1 MIFLIAILS
10 LQAGEIAGKIPLTQ
24 GDLSV
29 TSGMTVSIA
38 EFRCPDGR
46 LTDSMICDLV
56 SPAVESKVLF
66 LKYSNLSSTKF
77 RMVILDNS
85 GSLLSHSELFPSVN
99 GIFSIE
105 TVCAV
110 NVFSDKKG
118 VYLKLSQQSDLV
130 SRTMELVFLFEDKFS
145 PLFYNLLSKELFKDG
160 GRDMKSILY
169 LSQDRLCL
177 AQSPEYWIMLD
188 ECHSFQGIEQ
198 CIWSIPG
205 TIYFE
210 PEFFGYSP
218 KSYVHQN
225 DSFSLRGKDLV
236 FLFNLPNDDRF
247 FPDEPWSLLPREEVA
262 ELLNVWSAFLGYNF
276 SVSASSYTGFDP
288 SFRIIGGIS
297 GSYLE
302 LLIYLQDGEIIP
314 GKDLL
319 SIFASNPLFPEIFFE
334 ISIFPQKNAGYEFA
348 PLKTENYFGNTP
360 VEAKTLSQS
369 ETTTILLVEIP
380 LEEMKKTLNIV
391 GEIRTI
397 PVLFKYRDVDE
408 EKITFASLP
417 SNANPG
423 RRDTW
428 ADLIFGDLTLKERR

>member
-10 LQAGEIAGKIPLTQ
+10 LQAVEIAGKIPLTQ
-24 GDLSV
+24 SELTA
-29 TSGMTVSIA
+29 TSGMTVSLA
-38 EFRCPDGR
+38 EFRGPDGR
-46 LTDSMICDLV
+46 LTESTPCDFMSPLV
-56 SPAVESKVLF
+56 ETKILF
-66 LKYSNLSSTKF
+66 LKYSSPSSTKF
-77 RMVILDNS
+77 RMVLLDNS

-99 GIFSIE
+99 GVFSIE
-105 TVCAV
+105 TVCAL
-110 NVFSDKKG
+110 NVFSDRKG
-118 VYLKLSQQSDLV
+118 VYLKLSQHSDLV
-130 SRTMELVFLFEDKFS
+130 SRTMELVFLFEDKLS
-145 PLFYNLLSKELFKDG
+145 PLFYNLLSKELFRDG

-169 LSQDRLCL
+169 LSHDCLCL
-177 AQSPEYWIMLD
+177 AQSPEYWIMLE
-188 ECHSFQGIEQ
+188 ECHSFHDIEQ

-225 DSFSLRGKDLV
+225 DSFSLRGKDLI

-247 FPDEPWSLLPREEVA
+247 FPDKPWSLLPREKVA

-276 SVSASSYTGFDP
+276 SVSAASYTGFDP

-319 SIFASNPLFPEIFFE
+319 SIFASNPFFPEIFFE
-334 ISIFPQKNAGYEFA
+334 ISIFPQKDASDEFVS
-348 PLKTENYFGNTP
+348 LETENYFGNTP
-360 VEAKTLSQS
+360 IEAKILSQS

-380 LEEMKKTLNIV
+380 LDEMKKTLIIE
-391 GEIRTI
+391 GDIRTI

-408 EKITFASLP
+408 EKITFVSLP
-417 SNANPG
+417 SNANPD